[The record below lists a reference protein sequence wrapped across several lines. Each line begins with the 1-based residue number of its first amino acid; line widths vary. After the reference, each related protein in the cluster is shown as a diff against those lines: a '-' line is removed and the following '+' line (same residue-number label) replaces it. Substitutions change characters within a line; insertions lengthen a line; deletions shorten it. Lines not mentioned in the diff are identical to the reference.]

1 MLPKQTCLVL
11 GAGASKHLGFPLGH
25 ELRQKMLW
33 ELLGQKDKPVEA
45 LPEDFRK
52 GGEDLKLF
60 FERFSFGNWNSPDAF
75 LAKHKEFLQTGKY
88 LICLCL
94 SQFEQPWGVT
104 ASEGWYKQLIQA
116 IHVDDP
122 HRIKDN
128 QLSIVTFNYD
138 RSIDFRLHK
147 YIEQHFCLSTQKAWE
162 ILEHSIP
169 IVHVHG
175 SLGSYPRWHYGDTS
189 NLWERGQEIK
199 IVSELQ
205 DDTPEFHEASR
216 LLNEAE
222 RVIVLGFGFNTDNV
236 RRLRFFKT
244 FSPDSIANCDFDDRE
259 ILIAAGYLPGVAA
272 QAAQADW
279 LRQWGLLPDQTVF
292 AVNAND
298 FCDQVC
304 NPFLDART
312 SKGWRRQL

>member
-1 MLPKQTCLVL
+1 MLPKRTCLLL
-11 GAGASKHLGFPLGH
+11 GAGASTHLGFPLGQ
-25 ELRQKMLW
+25 ELRQKMLF
-33 ELLGQKDKPVEA
+33 ELLGHKDKPHEV
-45 LPEDFRK
+45 LHEDFRK
-52 GGEDLKLF
+52 GGEDLKLL

-75 LAKHKEFLQTGKY
+75 LATHTEFLQTGKY
-88 LICLCL
+88 LICYCL
-94 SQFEQPWGVT
+94 AQFEQPWGVT

-116 IHVDDP
+116 IHVEDP
-122 HRIKDN
+122 HRLKDN

-147 YIEQHFCLSTQKAWE
+147 YIEQHFCLPTQKAWE
-162 ILEHSIP
+162 LLEQSIP

-175 SLGSYPRWHYGDTS
+175 SLGSYPRWQYGDTS

-205 DDTPEFHEASR
+205 DDTPEFQEASR

-236 RRLRFFKT
+236 RRLRFFKY
-244 FSPDSIANCDFDDRE
+244 CVFDDRE
-259 ILIAAGYLPGVAA
+259 ILIAAGFLPGVAA

-279 LRQWGLLPDQTVF
+279 LQQWGLLPDQTVF